1 MVCDGV
7 HGNGEGQQVAGHDE
21 DKEDDLCSTEE
32 FSSPFSSDHFTG
44 ICHRG
49 DVWISPFHLSD
60 HVAGVCG
67 Q

>member
-21 DKEDDLCSTEE
+21 DEEDDLCSTEK
-32 FSSPFSSDHFTG
+32 FSSPFSSYHFTG

-49 DVWISPFHLSD
+49 DVWIFPFHLSD
-60 HVAGVCG
+60 HVAGICG